1 MNPSIAFLSPV
12 VRSSDPRLGFTPFSS
27 VIASRRAEAKRTL
40 LVQVAKRA
48 SAEDLYLYCTRNV
61 GKINKMMFFHNE
73 SSKSFSVR
81 KKKITHVAFFK
92 L

>member
-1 MNPSIAFLSPV
+1 MFERLLSLFQSKP
-12 VRSSDPRLGFTPFSS
+12 DQTPLPEPDARLAMG
-27 VIASRRAEAKRTL
+27 TL

-81 KKKITHVAFFK
+81 KKKIARVAFFK